1 MHRLYTYLCA
11 IHSLPSTVKT
21 VNKTET
27 IKRYPE
33 GENLI
38 EEREILYSFNN
49 DVQILYSM
57 ESDIFQSD
65 GVCQECWIS
74 YDVVNDGGYV
84 ISPQKKQFHN
94 RCQEN
99 FWFKMQAESD

>member
-11 IHSLPSTVKT
+11 IHSLPSTVKI

-27 IKRYPE
+27 VRQYPE
-33 GENLI
+33 GDNVI
-38 EEREILYSFNN
+38 EERELLYSFNN

-57 ESDIFQSD
+57 ESDNFQSD

-84 ISPQKKQFHN
+84 ISPPKKQFYN
-94 RCQEN
+94 RCQER
-99 FWFKMQAESD
+99 FWFKIQAEFD